1 MEKNDELNKKI
12 EDAIKDSMPSKVGD
26 ELKKLLEQG
35 KNDAVKVIQLNNEIT
50 DLKKNLHSQLT
61 KLQEYAKLDE
71 RNATLEAREKK
82 VAEDERQIELK
93 TLQYQLEAEKA
104 KTEFTKNVALGLVRN
119 TEYRRKLFDNINEP
133 SGTDQYGNH
142 VYHNKS
148 QSSDET
154 TEAK

>member
-1 MEKNDELNKKI
+1 
-12 EDAIKDSMPSKVGD
+12 MPSKVGD

-35 KNDAVKVIQLNNEIT
+35 KNDAAKVIQLTNQNIELSKTISTLNE
-50 DLKKNLHSQLT
+50 KLT
-61 KLQEYAKLDE
+61 NYAKLDE

-93 TLQYQLEAEKA
+93 TLQYQLEAEKS
-104 KTEFTKNVALGLVRN
+104 KTQFTKDIALGLVRN
-119 TEYRRKLFDNINEP
+119 TEYRRKLFDNVNSP
-133 SGTDQYGNH
+133 DGKDQYGN
-142 VYHNKS
+142 VIYSNKS